1 MVTWLGSVIV
11 ERKLVVTVLA
21 GSVIVDVRV
30 VPGVVEVIVVVIG
43 GTTEVLVTVE
53 RIVLGGS

>member
-1 MVTWLGSVIV
+1 MVTWPGSVIV

-21 GSVIVDVRV
+21 GSVIVDVKV
-30 VPGVVEVIVVVIG
+30 VPGAVEVIAVVIG